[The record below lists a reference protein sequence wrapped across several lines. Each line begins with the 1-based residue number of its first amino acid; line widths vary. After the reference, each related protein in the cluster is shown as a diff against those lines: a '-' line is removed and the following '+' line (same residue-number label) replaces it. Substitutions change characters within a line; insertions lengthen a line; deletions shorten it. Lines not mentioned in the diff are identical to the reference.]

1 MAVQMSSRSKLII
14 MGCTMLGLFLA
25 AMDQTVV
32 GTALPRVIASLGGL
46 SLYSWVFTAYMLTS
60 TTTVPIAGKLSD
72 LYGRKRFYMAGIVIF
87 LTGSA
92 LAGTS
97 QNMLELI
104 LFRGFQGIG
113 GGLLFASAFA
123 IIGDLFAPAER
134 GRYAGLMT
142 GAFGLASVI
151 GPLIG
156 GALTDTLSWRWV
168 FYVNLPLGL
177 VTLGV
182 LFVFLPSFK
191 AKGVERRI
199 DYLGAAV
206 LPMAIVPMLL
216 AFVWAGDEY
225 AWGSPQVTGLL
236 SFSAMMLG
244 VFYVVERR
252 AADPIIPMWLFRS
265 RIFTVAVATTFL
277 TGVAMFGNS
286 LFIPLFMQGVVGTS
300 ATNSGLVLTPMT
312 LSLAVGATIGGQI
325 ISRAGRYVA
334 VVVVGAAIMTFGM
347 YLLSLMG
354 TDTSRL
360 EATRNMA
367 VVGFGLGFMMPSLVI
382 AVQNAFSY
390 QVLGVVT
397 SSVTFFRSI
406 GGTIGVAVLG
416 SLMTTRL
423 NSELA
428 TNIPA
433 SVREAAP
440 PSLMDRL
447 ADPEVLLS
455 PGGMA
460 QLRAA
465 SERLGGDAAAIFDQ
479 VIAGMRVSL
488 SEAIDYVFF
497 VAMIISL
504 VAVIVSLLLK
514 EVPLRKTLDMPAAAA
529 APEAGL
535 APTFV
540 DPSPAAVAQHALSAT
555 VDFQEDPQPPEASP

>member
-1 MAVQMSSRSKLII
+1 MAVQMSGRGKLIV
-14 MGCTMLGLFLA
+14 MGCTMLGMFLA

-46 SLYSWVFTAYMLTS
+46 NLYSWVFTAYMLTS

-87 LTGSA
+87 LIGSA

-97 QNMLELI
+97 QGMLELI
-104 LFRGFQGIG
+104 VFRGFQGIG

-123 IIGDLFAPAER
+123 LIGDLFAPAER

-142 GAFGLASVI
+142 GTFGLASVI

-177 VTLGV
+177 VTLAV
-182 LFVFLPSFK
+182 LFFFLPSFK
-191 AKGVERRI
+191 NENAERRV

-206 LPMAIVPMLL
+206 LTTAIVPMLL

-225 AWGSPQVTGLL
+225 DWGSPQVTGLL

-252 AADPIIPMWLFRS
+252 AADPIIPMWLFQS
-265 RIFTVAVATTFL
+265 RIFTVAVAATFL

-312 LSLAVGATIGGQI
+312 LALAVGATIGGQI
-325 ISRAGRYVA
+325 MSRVGRYV
-334 VVVVGAAIMTFGM
+334 VVVVAGSVIMTIGM

-354 TDTSRL
+354 TDTGRL

-367 VVGFGLGFMMPSLVI
+367 IVGFGLGLMMPALVI

-416 SLMTTRL
+416 SLLTGRL

-428 TNIPA
+428 VNIPA
-433 SVREAAP
+433 GARDAMPAAI
-440 PSLMDRL
+440 MERL

-460 QLRAA
+460 QLREA
-465 SERLGGDAAAIFDQ
+465 SAQLGGEAAAAFDQ
-479 VIAGMRVSL
+479 VIAGMRVAL
-488 SEAIDYVFF
+488 SEAIGYVFF
-497 VAMIISL
+497 VAMVISL
-504 VAVIVSLLLK
+504 AALIVSLLLK
-514 EVPLRKTLDMPAAAA
+514 EVPLRKTLDMPAVASEAGRAPAFADPPEAAA
-529 APEAGL
+529 RP
-535 APTFV
+535 
-540 DPSPAAVAQHALSAT
+540 ALSASGESP
-555 VDFQEDPQPPEASP
+555 EDPQPPGAPP